1 MNDLLKKI
9 LQILKKTGSL
19 KAKKIGLLLDPTK
32 TKIIR
37 ADVNSELYKANI
49 DGLVKD
55 ENDEWSY
62 NDVNVLEISFI
73 SNSI

>member
-37 ADVNSELYKANI
+37 ADVNSELYKVNI